1 MTFKKKALAL
11 AAAGVLTAATA
22 VPALALENEFH
33 GMFRFDGITGNFLTG
48 GSGPGYSLLANNPLT
63 RTYVDQRARLQYIA
77 KASDDLKLVTHFE
90 IDSRWGDNS
99 YAPYGAG
106 ATSTVSRNNG
116 GALGADQVNLETKSV
131 YLDFNIPGVP
141 VNGKVGMQPII
152 DSYKGV
158 LYNADA
164 AGALFTG
171 KTGALTTALGFF
183 RFDDNRSANGTTSVV
198 GKLTRD
204 FLIADAKYAINKDIK
219 VGASYYYYNDDKSAV
234 GSPAI
239 TAPSPYATGKDVE
252 LHMAGLNAAANFG
265 MVSVDGFVLGQDGRF
280 NDNHVS
286 ALAANVGAKVQ
297 LPVGK
302 VKTNFLYTSGS
313 GDTRY
318 NHSFIPVTNE
328 TSNAYGE
335 NSFYDAGMQ
344 LLMRSPYGMSNSDQ
358 AIVYDN
364 GNRGQG
370 IVAGFLGYDAT
381 YGKTFAN
388 ANAGFLAAARSND
401 TVKPTNNVTTDKNS
415 SNYMG
420 TEINA
425 EVGYKL
431 YDNMTASVQ
440 GAYVFL
446 GDYFK
451 GTAKTHAGDGTDPTN
466 PWLARILLNYTF

>member
-1 MTFKKKALAL
+1 MTFKKKVLAL
-11 AAAGVLTAATA
+11 AAAGALTAATA

-48 GSGPGYSLLANNPLT
+48 TSGPGTSLLVNNPTT
-63 RTYVDQRARLQYIA
+63 RTFVDQRARLQYIA

-99 YAPYGAG
+99 YAPYGTG
-106 ATSTVSRNNG
+106 ATSTASRNNG

-131 YLDFNIPGVP
+131 YLDFNIPGIP

-158 LYNADA
+158 LFNADA

-183 RFDDNRSANGTTSVV
+183 RFDDARSAGVSV
-198 GKLTRD
+198 GKTTRD
-204 FLIADAKYAINKDIK
+204 FLIVDAKYAVNKDLK
-219 VGASYYYYNDDKSAV
+219 VGASYYYYNDDKSV
-234 GSPAI
+234 TGSAAI
-239 TAPSPYATGKDVE
+239 TAPSPYVGGKDVE

-265 MVSVDGFVLGQDGRF
+265 IVSVDGFVLGQDGRF
-280 NDNHVS
+280 GDNHVS
-286 ALAANVGAKVQ
+286 SLAANVGAKVQ
-297 LPVGK
+297 LPMGK

-313 GDTRY
+313 GNGKY
-318 NHSFIPVTNE
+318 NHSFVPVTNE

-335 NSFYDAGMQ
+335 NSFYDAGMA

-370 IVAGFLGYDAT
+370 ILAGFVGYDGT

-388 ANAGFLAAARSND
+388 ANAGFMSAAVNN
-401 TVKPTNNVTTDKNS
+401 TVVKPKNNITGDKNS

-451 GTAKTHAGDGTDPTN
+451 GTAKTVGSNEGTDPTN